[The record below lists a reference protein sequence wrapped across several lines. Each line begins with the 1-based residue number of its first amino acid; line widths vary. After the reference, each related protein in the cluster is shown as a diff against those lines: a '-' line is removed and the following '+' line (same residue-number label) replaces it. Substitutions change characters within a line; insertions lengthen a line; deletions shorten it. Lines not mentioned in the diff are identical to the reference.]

1 MVKFFITRKPS
12 KPVIVVLCLSSTCMA
27 IKWALTTTQ
36 PIQPIIQE
44 DIPESI
50 NNTLYVIESH
60 NAVKHLQRANKSNE
74 NKPQN
79 KRIRACPRTEVVKDD
94 EMHPLCK
101 DQDRVVIY
109 SKLRSQFSVGRFRKY
124 ENDCKLPNGVTCLYT
139 EDDNLYATAD
149 VLYVHKCFSFCE
161 KPAYPEQIVIHY
173 NLGPEN
179 RPCKNKAIQSSDIRI
194 SYSTSSTIPLV
205 YLCLPGIKQYVIN
218 ALQFKPPSNRHGIA
232 MFVSDC
238 LLFSKWRYNY
248 LKELMQ
254 YIEIDSYGKCLHNTA
269 MNSTRQEVNYFDLK
283 IELLKS
289 RRYKFLICF
298 ENTPITEYITE
309 KIWHAYISQTI
320 PIYYGAPEI
329 YRQVPGA
336 KTFIDAAKFA
346 GPQQLAE
353 YIKEVDTNE
362 QLYRSF
368 FNFNLAHFK
377 AFERRYCSE
386 IPLACRMCRKA
397 YEIKQKRCNI

>member
-1 MVKFFITRKPS
+1 MIVMAKSFILRKPS
-12 KPVIVVLCLSSTCMA
+12 KLVIIIIVLCLTFICTVT
-27 IKWALTTTQ
+27 INCGGGLTTTQ
-36 PIQPIIQE
+36 PMQHIIQE
-44 DIPESI
+44 DAPED
-50 NNTLYVIESH
+50 NFRVTESQA
-60 NAVKHLQRANKSNE
+60 AVKSSSKSSE
-74 NKPQN
+74 NKQTCPHTQVHKHN
-79 KRIRACPRTEVVKDD
+79 K
-94 EMHPLCK
+94 MHALCK

-109 SKLRSQFSVGRFRKY
+109 SKLRGEFCVERFRKY
-124 ENDCKLPNGVTCLYT
+124 ENDCKLPNGATCLYT
-139 EDDNLYATAD
+139 EDDSLYATAD
-149 VLYVHKCFSFCE
+149 VLYVHECFSFCE

-173 NLGPEN
+173 NLGPEI
-179 RPCKNKAIQSSDIRI
+179 RPCNNKAIKSSDIRI
-194 SYSTSSTIPLV
+194 SYSTSSTISFL
-205 YLCLPGIKQYVIN
+205 YLYLPKIKQSVPD
-218 ALQFKPPSNRHGIA
+218 ALQLKPPSNRHGIA

-238 LLFSKWRYNY
+238 DAWFSKWRYDY

-269 MNSTRQEVNYFDLK
+269 MNSTRQEVNHFDLK

-289 RRYKFLICF
+289 KRYKFLICF
-298 ENTPITEYITE
+298 ENTLVSEYITE
-309 KIWHAYISQTI
+309 KIWHGYISQTI

-346 GPQQLAE
+346 GPRQLAE

-362 QLYRSF
+362 QLYQSF
-368 FNFNLAHFK
+368 FNFNLARFK

-397 YEIKQKRCNI
+397 YEIKQNRCNI

>member
-1 MVKFFITRKPS
+1 MV
-12 KPVIVVLCLSSTCMA
+12 V
-27 IKWALTTTQ
+27 KWALSTTQ
-36 PIQPIIQE
+36 PIHQIIQE
-44 DIPESI
+44 DAPEDSYSI
-50 NNTLYVIESH
+50 DNDFKINESQ
-60 NAVKHLQRANKSNE
+60 NAVKYLQRANKSSE
-74 NKPQN
+74 NKQT
-79 KRIRACPRTEVVKDD
+79 RHHRHHSEVVKDD
-94 EMHPLCK
+94 EMHPLCT
-101 DQDRVVIY
+101 DRDRVVIY
-109 SKLRSQFSVGRFRKY
+109 SKLRGTFCVKRFRKY

-139 EDDNLYATAD
+139 EDDSLYATAD
-149 VLYVHKCFSFCE
+149 VLYVHECFSLCE

-179 RPCKNKAIQSSDIRI
+179 RPCNNKTVQSSDIRI

-205 YLCLPGIKQYVIN
+205 YLCLPGIKQFVID
-218 ALQFKPPSNRHGIA
+218 ALQLKQPSNRYGIA

-238 LLFSKWRYNY
+238 NLWFSKWRYDY

-269 MNSTRQEVNYFDLK
+269 MNSTRQGTKAVNHYYLK

-289 RRYKFLICF
+289 KRYKFLICF
-298 ENTPITEYITE
+298 ENTPVSEYITE
-309 KIWHAYISQTI
+309 KIWHAYMSQTI

-329 YRQVPGA
+329 YRQVPGV

-353 YIKEVDTNE
+353 YIQEVDTNE
-362 QLYRSF
+362 LLYQSF
-368 FNFNLAHFK
+368 FNFNLVHFK

-397 YEIKQKRCNI
+397 YEIKQKRCKI